1 VIALGWPPRPDTVRA
16 AAVAI
21 QNLISGHV
29 CFCGGHLIIANHPYH
44 TTMSGCTLRLTR
56 DSPLRTIL
64 VDDATGYARYQ
75 IDTPR
80 KIARSVTRIR
90 KFDSPRRPP
99 PNLDEDADSE
109 PGDDVADKNKE
120 AKSEE
125 DEKDKEH
132 EEDGME
138 TELAETSDEIAR
150 IYWKW
155 FSSSRIIF
163 RGRITTRREFL
174 PKTGK
179 AKGWVV
185 SRKVVGER
193 AESSSNTRSFMFT
206 GPDGVQY
213 RWALGAFGMNYP
225 KVSQF
230 PPAGILC

>member
-1 VIALGWPPRPDTVRA
+1 VIALGWLPRADKVRA
-16 AAVAI
+16 VADTI
-21 QNLISGHV
+21 PNLISGHV

-64 VDDATGYARYQ
+64 VDEATGYAKYQ

-90 KFDSPRRPP
+90 KFDSPKRPP
-99 PNLDEDADSE
+99 PHLDEDTDSD
-109 PGDDVADKNKE
+109 PGDDIADKSKE
-120 AKSEE
+120 AMSEK
-125 DEKDKEH
+125 DEKDKEQ
-132 EEDGME
+132 EGDGME

-155 FSSSRIIF
+155 FSSNRIIF

-185 SRKVVGER
+185 SRLVVCWEKG
-193 AESSSNTRSFMFT
+193 
-206 GPDGVQY
+206 
-213 RWALGAFGMNYP
+213 
-225 KVSQF
+225 
-230 PPAGILC
+230 